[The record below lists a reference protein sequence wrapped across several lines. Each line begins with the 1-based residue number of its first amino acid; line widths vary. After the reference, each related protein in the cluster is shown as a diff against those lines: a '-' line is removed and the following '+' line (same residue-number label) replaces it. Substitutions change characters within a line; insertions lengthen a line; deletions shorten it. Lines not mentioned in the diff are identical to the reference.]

1 MTHADDWRITY
12 DEHFNAWVQSKID
25 DAVSEQRARAEA
37 AEARADAA
45 EDREAAL
52 VVEGQ
57 EKDTL
62 IAQLRARIAEL
73 EAQLPEENPYGP
85 VAQVFPATA
94 EGVAAAA
101 AHFGVPA
108 DANKVLIRATDTRKL
123 EQIHAQAGANDVLF
137 FENRTAPYEYDV
149 SQGPMAPGVAAYDGI
164 DANGKITRAVR
175 NADGSWSG
183 AVRITNTGS
192 RAWFGFTRT
201 RRGIVG
207 LGPDVKFAPSGT
219 LVRPSFAVLQD
230 NGQLPASERYQ
241 YRYDANGNRAGTI
254 NGCPVKLF
262 EAEQDN
268 TFFANFTLVGPDND
282 FGGMQY
288 SGLSI
293 KGNGLHQV
301 KHVRFHGCWHG
312 TQGVPNTETG
322 ALGFNFGTYLYENCD
337 FIPVGPATSAVMTNN
352 SLGGQ
357 MRNNRIPKVSNG
369 LLTHWRPTGVH
380 IMENAHLDGGVRSFN
395 LEEIRPG
402 FELRWTGGSFKVDT
416 GRHHFGINP
425 YVPGSNQP
433 AFPKITLVDV
443 EVSQDAWAYV
453 NGGRPGLDLNA
464 YQGSTSDPI
473 GIRKSDQRHVNDG
486 VAQPVNCVPDVR
498 WAT

>member
-1 MTHADDWRITY
+1 MTHADEWNTIH
-12 DEHFNAWVQSKID
+12 DERLNAWVQGKLD
-25 DAVSEQRARAEA
+25 PLVARAEA
-37 AEARADAA
+37 SEAR
-45 EDREAAL
+45 EASL
-52 VVEGQ
+52 VVQ
-57 EKDTL
+57 RDLLLADSAEKDAL
-62 IAQLRARIAEL
+62 IVQLQARIAEL
-73 EAQLPEENPYGP
+73 EAQLPDETPFGP
-85 VAQVFPATA
+85 AAQVFPPTP

-108 DANKVLIRATDTRKL
+108 DANKVLILATETRTL

-137 FENRTAPYEYDV
+137 FEDREEPYWYDV
-149 SQGPMAPGVAAYDGI
+149 AQGPMAPGVASFDGV
-164 DANGKITRAVR
+164 DSAGKIDRVNR
-175 NADGSWSG
+175 
-183 AVRITNTGS
+183 VQITNPGT

-207 LGPDVKFAPSGT
+207 LGPDVTFAPTGT

-230 NGQLPASERYQ
+230 QTQLPAADRYQ
-241 YRYDANGNRAGTI
+241 YTYNAAGTRI
-254 NGCPVKLF
+254 GTVNGCPVKLF
-262 EAEQDN
+262 ECETAN
-268 TFFANFTLVGPDND
+268 SVFANFTLKGPDND

-288 SGLSI
+288 AGLSI
-293 KGNGLHQV
+293 KGSGRHIV
-301 KHVRFHGCWHG
+301 KRVRFDGCWHSG
-312 TQGVPNTETG
+312 QGVPNTETG
-322 ALGFNFGTYLYENCD
+322 GLGFTSIGSYEVDLCD
-337 FIPVGPATSAVMTNN
+337 FVPVGPTTSAMMTNN
-352 SLGGQ
+352 VTGGGIL
-357 MRNNRIPKVSNG
+357 RNTRIPKVTNG
-369 LLTHWRPTGVH
+369 MLTHWRASGVH
-380 IMENAHLDGGVRSFN
+380 IMENIHLDGGIRSFN
-395 LEEIRPG
+395 LEELRPG
-402 FELRWTGGSFKVDT
+402 FELRWTGGSLKVDR

-433 AFPKITLVDV
+433 AFPKITLTDV

>member
-1 MTHADDWRITY
+1 MTHADEWNTIH
-12 DEHFNAWVQSKID
+12 DERLNAWVQGKLD
-25 DAVSEQRARAEA
+25 PLVARAEA
-37 AEARADAA
+37 SEAR
-45 EDREAAL
+45 EASL
-52 VVEGQ
+52 VVQ
-57 EKDTL
+57 RDLLLADSAEKDAL
-62 IAQLRARIAEL
+62 IVQLRARIAEL
-73 EAQLPEENPYGP
+73 EAQLPEENPFGP

-108 DANKVLIRATDTRKL
+108 DANKVLILATETRSL

-137 FENRTAPYEYDV
+137 FENRTEPYWIDV
-149 SQGPMAPGVAAYDGI
+149 AQGVMAPGVAAYDSI
-164 DANGKITRAVR
+164 DSAGKITRAVR

-183 AVRITNTGS
+183 AVRITNTGN

-207 LGPDVKFAPSGT
+207 LGPDVKFATRGT
-219 LVRPSFAVLQD
+219 LVRPSFAVLEDQT
-230 NGQLPASERYQ
+230 QLPASERYQ

-254 NGCPVKLF
+254 NGCPVKIL
-262 EAEQDN
+262 EAEQAN
-268 TFFANFTLVGPDND
+268 TFFANFTLVGPENN

-288 SGLSI
+288 AGLSI
-293 KGNGLHQV
+293 KGSGHHVV
-301 KHVRFHGCWHG
+301 KHVRFDKCWHG
-312 TQGVPNTETG
+312 TQGVPNTEAG
-322 ALGFNFGTYLYENCD
+322 GLGFTSVGSYGRAYNAYIPGTS
-337 FIPVGPATSAVMTNN
+337 ATSAVMTNN
-352 SLGGQ
+352 AGGGSAE
-357 MRNNRIPKVSNG
+357 NESIPKVSNG
-369 LLTHWRPTGVH
+369 LLTHWRPTGRH
-380 IMENAHLDGGVRSFN
+380 TMRNMHLEGGIRSFN
-395 LEEIRPG
+395 LEELRPG
-402 FELRWTGGSFKVDT
+402 FELLWEGGSLTVDR

-473 GIRKSDQRHVNDG
+473 GVRKSDQRHVNDG